1 MPPFPGPRG
10 VDRGAAQPKSRKRIM
25 ETATTEKIFRIG
37 HSPDPD
43 DAFMFYAMAKGIV
56 KIPGHRIEHVM
67 EDIQTLNKRAFQG
80 ELEMTAISAH
90 AYPAVAKTYGLL
102 HCGASMGR
110 NYGPVV
116 IAKRLPGK
124 GTGVEAVKGLRIA
137 VPGEWTTAFLLLNL
151 ATGGKYVP
159 VQADFAAIM
168 GMVEK
173 EEVDGGLLIHEGQI
187 TYREKG
193 FLKVLDLG
201 EWWRGFT
208 PLPLPLGLDVVRR
221 DLGDLI
227 PAASRAMRDSILY
240 AQDHEDLALPY
251 ALEFGRGIDTEVGRR
266 FVRMYVNRDT
276 VSLEGEGVA
285 ALKLLYE
292 MAVERGFL
300 TQVPDLTLF

>member
-1 MPPFPGPRG
+1 MT
-10 VDRGAAQPKSRKRIM
+10 K
-25 ETATTEKIFRIG
+25 TAEKVFRIG

-56 KIPGHRIEHVM
+56 KIPGWRIEHVM
-67 EDIQTLNKRAFQG
+67 EDIQTLNKRAFSG

-90 AYPAVAKTYGLL
+90 AYPKVADRYGIL

-110 NYGPVV
+110 GYGPIV
-116 IAKRLPGK
+116 ISKEFSPAEQGIAALQGK
-124 GTGVEAVKGLRIA
+124 RIA

-151 ATGGKYVP
+151 ALGKNYSP

-168 GMVEK
+168 GMVERG
-173 EEVDGGLLIHEGQI
+173 EVDAGLIIHEGQI

-193 FLKVLDLG
+193 FFKVLDIG
-201 EWWRGFT
+201 TWWKAIT

-221 DLGDLI
+221 DLGDEFL
-227 PAASRAMRDSILY
+227 AQVSKLMRDSIDY
-240 AQDHEDLALPY
+240 AIEHEDEAVPY
-251 ALEFGRGIDTEVGRR
+251 ALQFGRGIDDATGRR

-276 VSLEGEGVA
+276 QDLKGDGVA

-292 MAVERGFL
+292 MAVSKGFL
-300 TQVPDLTLF
+300 DKVPDLTLY